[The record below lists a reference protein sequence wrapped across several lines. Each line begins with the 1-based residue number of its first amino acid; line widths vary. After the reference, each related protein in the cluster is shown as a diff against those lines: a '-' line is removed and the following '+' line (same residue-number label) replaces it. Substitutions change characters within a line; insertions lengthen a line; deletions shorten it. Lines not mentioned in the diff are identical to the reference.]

1 MLSDQMKVADC
12 SWVPFWAPHP
22 TPADVSYSPKN
33 TQLSMQTHSDH
44 VFVGNVLCV
53 AEPQMPTVYNADE
66 MNPSISIQT
75 CALLSLYQY
84 GHSVQQHA

>member
-1 MLSDQMKVADC
+1 
-12 SWVPFWAPHP
+12 
-22 TPADVSYSPKN
+22 
-33 TQLSMQTHSDH
+33 MQTHSDH